1 MSSSVSVTTAT
12 VQLAAPAP
20 GFSATSSSI
29 TLSWSAISN
38 ATSYSITQYAANGTT
53 IISTISTANLTYTIS
68 ALNPGTAFIF
78 TVTAIGVGAYA
89 NSSPSLPLSY
99 STLSAVLAAPTGAAL
114 SSVTSNSF
122 VVSFTGSSNA
132 TGYTVNVY
140 SSSVAPG
147 NLVAS
152 ISNFVS
158 GTSVSNLPASTLL
171 VVTVTANGDGVHYTD
186 SPASSSVST
195 TTAAA
200 PLLPQTVSFYTSNA
214 FTATTSTSTV
224 AYTKSGTYT
233 VYAKGSA
240 NGAITF
246 SSLTTNVCTVV
257 AATGV
262 VTTVAAGSCVLSAS
276 AAGVAG
282 YLSSATSATLSL
294 TITPIAQTISYYTD
308 GTFGTVNASNTAS
321 VTAPTGSSLA
331 NLGTYQ
337 LYARGSGTDV
347 ASAFAT
353 TTFSTST
360 SSICTVNSSSGF
372 VTIVSVGTCL
382 VSVYAN
388 AVGGYAQSGL
398 VNFTLNVL
406 GTTPTIAFY
415 ANSGFTGGAITT
427 ASAALGSGPYQ
438 AYAQSQSSG
447 TLTYATT
454 SLSSICTVN
463 STGAVTLV
471 GAGVC
476 NVTVSSGAV
485 LTQGWLTSLTA
496 TLALTIST
504 NLTANTITVTS
515 TAPTNASVS
524 GATYLATA
532 TVTSGTVSITTSG
545 ACTGSGTG
553 SATITFNNGS
563 GTCTVNFT
571 NTSPAVGYATAAPT
585 SQVFTVAPTATL
597 PNTITVTSTNPG
609 TAQAGTTYNASA
621 TVTSGTVSITTS
633 GACTGSG
640 TGSATITF
648 VGPGTSCSVIFT
660 NTGAAVDYVT
670 ASQVTQSVTVTL
682 IANTITITS
691 TAPTSPSA
699 GTTYNATA
707 TVTSGTVSITTSG
720 ACTGSG
726 TGSATITFVGPGT
739 SCSVIFT
746 NTGAAVDYVTA
757 SQVTQSVTVTLIANT
772 ITITSTAPTSPSAG
786 TTYNA
791 IATVTS
797 GTVSI
802 TSSGAC
808 TGSGTG
814 SATITFV
821 GPGTSCTVSF
831 ANTGNA
837 ANYAVATTKTQAI
850 TIVLLTNTI
859 TPSTAPST
867 GSVGGTYSA
876 SGTTTSGGSVTI
888 ATSGGACTGSGTGSA
903 TVSFSAA
910 GTCTVTLTSAAT
922 GNYAAATTVTQNIAV
937 SGGGTFTITYSTNG
951 GTGSV
956 PTQAAKASGVTIT
969 VAFSPLPTRTNY
981 TFVGWS
987 QSATGSATY
996 TLGGARTF
1004 VMPAANVTL
1013 YAIWGLTRTV
1023 TYNVNGGTGS
1033 VPAPASYGSG
1043 ATVTVLFTP
1052 LPTRTG
1058 QVFAGWSTSTTGSA
1072 LYTVIGTKTFV
1083 ISANTTLNAVW
1094 VTSGT
1099 AFTVAFNGN
1108 GSMSGTMAIESFV
1121 VGTAKTLTTRTYN
1134 RTNYTFLGWAT
1145 STTGPVVYTN
1155 GQSITVTANLT
1166 LYAIWAS
1173 NTVTVSFNASGGT
1186 GTMAN
1191 QSFTYGASAKA
1202 LSANAFAFTG
1212 LTFQGWATTAGG
1224 PVVYTNS
1231 QSLSLVSATTTLTLY
1246 AVWG

>member
-1 MSSSVSVTTAT
+1 M
-12 VQLAAPAP
+12 
-20 GFSATSSSI
+20 
-29 TLSWSAISN
+29 
-38 ATSYSITQYAANGTT
+38 
-53 IISTISTANLTYTIS
+53 
-68 ALNPGTAFIF
+68 
-78 TVTAIGVGAYA
+78 
-89 NSSPSLPLSY
+89 
-99 STLSAVLAAPTGAAL
+99 
-114 SSVTSNSF
+114 
-122 VVSFTGSSNA
+122 
-132 TGYTVNVY
+132 
-140 SSSVAPG
+140 
-147 NLVAS
+147 
-152 ISNFVS
+152 
-158 GTSVSNLPASTLL
+158 
-171 VVTVTANGDGVHYTD
+171 
-186 SPASSSVST
+186 
-195 TTAAA
+195 
-200 PLLPQTVSFYTSNA
+200 
-214 FTATTSTSTV
+214 
-224 AYTKSGTYT
+224 
-233 VYAKGSA
+233 
-240 NGAITF
+240 
-246 SSLTTNVCTVV
+246 
-257 AATGV
+257 
-262 VTTVAAGSCVLSAS
+262 
-276 AAGVAG
+276 
-282 YLSSATSATLSL
+282 
-294 TITPIAQTISYYTD
+294 
-308 GTFGTVNASNTAS
+308 
-321 VTAPTGSSLA
+321 
-331 NLGTYQ
+331 
-337 LYARGSGTDV
+337 
-347 ASAFAT
+347 
-353 TTFSTST
+353 
-360 SSICTVNSSSGF
+360 
-372 VTIVSVGTCL
+372 
-382 VSVYAN
+382 
-388 AVGGYAQSGL
+388 
-398 VNFTLNVL
+398 
-406 GTTPTIAFY
+406 
-415 ANSGFTGGAITT
+415 
-427 ASAALGSGPYQ
+427 
-438 AYAQSQSSG
+438 
-447 TLTYATT
+447 
-454 SLSSICTVN
+454 
-463 STGAVTLV
+463 
-471 GAGVC
+471 
-476 NVTVSSGAV
+476 
-485 LTQGWLTSLTA
+485 
-496 TLALTIST
+496 
-504 NLTANTITVTS
+504 
-515 TAPTNASVS
+515 
-524 GATYLATA
+524 
-532 TVTSGTVSITTSG
+532 
-545 ACTGSGTG
+545 
-553 SATITFNNGS
+553 
-563 GTCTVNFT
+563 
-571 NTSPAVGYATAAPT
+571 
-585 SQVFTVAPTATL
+585 
-597 PNTITVTSTNPG
+597 
-609 TAQAGTTYNASA
+609 
-621 TVTSGTVSITTS
+621 
-633 GACTGSG
+633 
-640 TGSATITF
+640 
-648 VGPGTSCSVIFT
+648 
-660 NTGAAVDYVT
+660 
-670 ASQVTQSVTVTL
+670 
-682 IANTITITS
+682 
-691 TAPTSPSA
+691 
-699 GTTYNATA
+699 
-707 TVTSGTVSITTSG
+707 
-720 ACTGSG
+720 
-726 TGSATITFVGPGT
+726 
-739 SCSVIFT
+739 
-746 NTGAAVDYVTA
+746 
-757 SQVTQSVTVTLIANT
+757 
-772 ITITSTAPTSPSAG
+772 
-786 TTYNA
+786 
-791 IATVTS
+791 
-797 GTVSI
+797 
-802 TSSGAC
+802 
-808 TGSGTG
+808 
-814 SATITFV
+814 
-821 GPGTSCTVSF
+821 SF

>member
-1 MSSSVSVTTAT
+1 
-12 VQLAAPAP
+12 
-20 GFSATSSSI
+20 
-29 TLSWSAISN
+29 
-38 ATSYSITQYAANGTT
+38 
-53 IISTISTANLTYTIS
+53 
-68 ALNPGTAFIF
+68 
-78 TVTAIGVGAYA
+78 
-89 NSSPSLPLSY
+89 
-99 STLSAVLAAPTGAAL
+99 
-114 SSVTSNSF
+114 
-122 VVSFTGSSNA
+122 
-132 TGYTVNVY
+132 
-140 SSSVAPG
+140 
-147 NLVAS
+147 
-152 ISNFVS
+152 
-158 GTSVSNLPASTLL
+158 
-171 VVTVTANGDGVHYTD
+171 
-186 SPASSSVST
+186 
-195 TTAAA
+195 
-200 PLLPQTVSFYTSNA
+200 VSFYTSNA
-214 FTATTSTSTV
+214 YTSTTSASTV

-246 SSLTTNVCTVV
+246 SSLTTSICTVV

-262 VTTVAAGSCVLSAS
+262 VTTVAAGSCVLTAS
-276 AAGVAG
+276 AGGAAG
-282 YLSSATSATLSL
+282 YLASATSATLSL
-294 TITPIAQTISYYTD
+294 TITPIAQTVSYYTD
-308 GTFGTVNASNTAS
+308 GTYVTANGSNTAS

-347 ASAFAT
+347 TNNFAT
-353 TTFSTST
+353 TAFSTST
-360 SSICTVNSSSGF
+360 PSICSVNSSSGF
-372 VTIVSVGTCL
+372 VTILSVGTCL

-388 AVGGYAQSGL
+388 PVGGYAQSGS

-438 AYAQSQSSG
+438 ANAQSQSSG

-463 STGAVTLV
+463 PTGAVTLV

-476 NVTVSSGAV
+476 NVTVSSSAV
-485 LTQGWLTSLTA
+485 LTQGWLASLTA

-504 NLTANTITVTS
+504 NLTANTITVTSTAPTNASVSGATYLATATVTSGTVSITTAGACTGSGTGSATITFNNGSGVCTVNFTNTSPAAGYATAAPTSQAFNVAATATLPNTITVTS

-609 TAQAGTTYNASA
+609 TAQAGTTYNATA
-621 TVTSGTVSITTS
+621 TVTSGTVAITTS

-660 NTGAAVDYVT
+660 NTGAAVGYAT

-726 TGSATITFVGPGT
+726 TGSATITF
-739 SCSVIFT
+739 
-746 NTGAAVDYVTA
+746 A
-757 SQVTQSVTVTLIANT
+757 
-772 ITITSTAPTSPSAG
+772 
-786 TTYNA
+786 
-791 IATVTS
+791 
-797 GTVSI
+797 
-802 TSSGAC
+802 
-808 TGSGTG
+808 
-814 SATITFV
+814 

-831 ANTGNA
+831 ANTGNG
-837 ANYAVATTKTQAI
+837 ANYAQATSKTQVI
-850 TIVLLTNTI
+850 TIVLLANTI
-859 TPSTAPST
+859 TPSTAPSSGT
-867 GSVGGTYSA
+867 VGGTYSA
-876 SGTTTSGGSVTI
+876 SGTATSGGSVTI

-910 GTCTVTLTSAAT
+910 GTCTVTFTSAAT
-922 GNYAAATTVTQNIAV
+922 GNYAAATTVTQNITV
-937 SGGGTFTITYSTNG
+937 SGGSTFTITYNANG
-951 GTGSV
+951 GQGSV
-956 PTQAAKASGVTIT
+956 PTQAAKAKGVTIT

-987 QSATGSATY
+987 QSSTGSATY
-996 TLGGARTF
+996 TSGGVTTF

-1013 YAIWGLTRTV
+1013 YAIWGLTRTL
-1023 TYNVNGGTGS
+1023 TYNANDGSGS

-1043 ATVTVLFTP
+1043 ATVTVSFTP
-1052 LPTRTG
+1052 QPTRTG
-1058 QVFAGWSTSTTGSA
+1058 RVFAGWSTSTTGSA
-1072 LYTVIGTKTFV
+1072 LYTAIGTKTFV
-1083 ISANTTLNAVW
+1083 ITANTTLYAVW
-1094 VTSGT
+1094 VTTGT
-1099 AFTVAFNGN
+1099 AFTVTFNGN
-1108 GSMSGTMAIESFV
+1108 GSTSGAMATESFV
-1121 VGTAKTLTTRTYN
+1121 AGTAKALTTRAYN

-1166 LYAIWAS
+1166 LYAVWAA
-1173 NTVTVSFNASGGT
+1173 NTVTVTFNASGGT
-1186 GTMAN
+1186 STMAN
-1191 QSFTYGASAKA
+1191 QTFTYGAPAKA
-1202 LSANAFAFTG
+1202 LSANAFVFTG

-1224 PVVYTNS
+1224 PVVYTDR
-1231 QSLSLVSATTTLTLY
+1231 QSVSLVSTTTTLTLY